1 MRILNGGKAVS
12 VKKSALETHALAVV
26 RRLKKLYPEHVI
38 PLHHKNAWQLL
49 CAVIL
54 SAQCTDARVNTI
66 TPRLFKAYP
75 DVRALASAEPEDVE
89 KIIHSAGFYH
99 SKALSLIESSR
110 RICEAFG
117 GEVPQ
122 NMEDLLSLR
131 GVARKTAN
139 VMLGDYFKKPAGIVV
154 DTHVKRLAFRLG
166 LTKQTDPVKVEKD
179 LTQIIPYEYWG
190 WIAIALIL
198 HGRQVCNAR
207 KPACSACKLA
217 GLCPHKGVKTSC

>member
-1 MRILNGGKAVS
+1 MARPLTKAQKQAILAKLEETY
-12 VKKSALETHALAVV
+12 KDTKTALNYNSPFE
-26 RRLKKLYPEHVI
+26 
-38 PLHHKNAWQLL
+38 LL
-49 CAVIL
+49 VAVIL

-66 TPRLFKAYP
+66 TPHLFKKYP
-75 DVRALASAEPEDVE
+75 TVHHLAAADIKEVE
-89 KIIHSAGFYH
+89 NIIHSAGFYH
-99 SKALSLIESSR
+99 SKALSLIESSK
-110 RICEAFG
+110 RICEVFG

-122 NMEDLLSLR
+122 NMDDLLSLR

-166 LTKQTDPVKVEKD
+166 FTKQTDPVKVEKD
-179 LTQIIPYEYWG
+179 LTKIIPYEYWG

-207 KPACSACKLA
+207 KPECSRCSMS
-217 GLCPHKGVKTSC
+217 GLCPKNGVKTSA

>member
-1 MRILNGGKAVS
+1 MPA
-12 VKKSALETHALAVV
+12 KKDVFPLLRA
-26 RRLKKLYPEHVI
+26 LKKLYPTHII
-38 PLHHKNAWQLL
+38 PLHHKNAWELL

-66 TPRLFKAYP
+66 TPHLFKKYP
-75 DVRALASAEPEDVE
+75 TVYDLAKAKIKDVE

-99 SKALSLIESSR
+99 SKALSLIEMSK
-110 RICEAFG
+110 RICEVYG
-117 GEVPQ
+117 GKVPQ
-122 NMEDLLSLR
+122 TMDDLLTLR

-166 LTKQTDPVKVEKD
+166 LTKNTDPVKIEKD
-179 LTQIIPYEYWG
+179 LTKIIPYEYWG

-198 HGRQVCNAR
+198 HGRSICPAR
-207 KPACSACKLA
+207 KPQCEKCTLTKF
-217 GLCPHKGVKTSC
+217 CPQCGVKD

>member
-1 MRILNGGKAVS
+1 MPAKDVLPLLKA
-12 VKKSALETHALAVV
+12 
-26 RRLKKLYPEHVI
+26 LKKLYPKHVI
-38 PLHHKNAWQLL
+38 PLHHKSAWELL

-66 TPRLFKAYP
+66 TPHLFRKYP
-75 DVRALASAEPEDVE
+75 TVYDLAAANIKDVE

-99 SKALSLIESSR
+99 SKALSLIEMSK
-110 RICEAFG
+110 RICEVYG
-117 GEVPQ
+117 GQVPQ
-122 NMEDLLSLR
+122 TMDDLLTLR

-166 LTKQTDPVKVEKD
+166 LTKNTDPVKIERD
-179 LTQIIPYEYWG
+179 LTKIIPYEYWG

-198 HGRQVCNAR
+198 HGRSICPAR
-207 KPACSACKLA
+207 KPQCEECALSKM
-217 GLCPHKGVKTSC
+217 CPKCGVK

>member
-1 MRILNGGKAVS
+1 MPAKKDVLPLIKA
-12 VKKSALETHALAVV
+12 
-26 RRLKKLYPEHVI
+26 LKKLYPKHVI
-38 PLHHKNAWQLL
+38 PLHHKSAWELL

-66 TPRLFKAYP
+66 TPHLFKRYP
-75 DVRALASAEPEDVE
+75 TVQDLAKAKLSDVE

-99 SKALSLIESSR
+99 SKAISLIEMSK
-110 RICEAFG
+110 RICQVYG

-122 NMEDLLSLR
+122 TMEDLLTLR

-166 LTKQTDPVKVEKD
+166 LTKQTDPVKIEQD
-179 LTQIIPYEYWG
+179 LTQIIPYKYWG

-198 HGRQVCNAR
+198 HGRSICPAR
-207 KPACSACKLA
+207 KPNCRACTLA
-217 GLCPHKGVKTSC
+217 GLCAKCGVK

>member
-1 MRILNGGKAVS
+1 MPA
-12 VKKSALETHALAVV
+12 KKTALQTHALAVV
-26 RRLKKLYPEHVI
+26 KELKKLYPEHVI

-66 TPRLFKAYP
+66 TPHLFKKYP
-75 DVRALASAEPEDVE
+75 TVHHLAAADIKEVE
-89 KIIHSAGFYH
+89 NIIHSAGFYH
-99 SKALSLIESSR
+99 SKALSLIESSK

-122 NMEDLLSLR
+122 NMDDLLSLR

-179 LTQIIPYEYWG
+179 LTKIIPYEYWG

-207 KPACSACKLA
+207 KPECSRCTMAE
-217 GLCPHKGVKTSC
+217 LCPRWGVKTSV

>member
-1 MRILNGGKAVS
+1 MPA
-12 VKKSALETHALAVV
+12 KKTALQQHALAVV
-26 RRLKKLYPEHVI
+26 KELKKLYPEHVI
-38 PLHHKNAWQLL
+38 PLHHGNAWQLL

-66 TPRLFKAYP
+66 TPHLFKKYP
-75 DVRALASAEPEDVE
+75 TVHHLAAADIKEVE
-89 KIIHSAGFYH
+89 NIIHSAGFYH
-99 SKALSLIESSR
+99 SKALSLIESSK

-122 NMEDLLSLR
+122 NMNDLLSLR

-154 DTHVKRLAFRLG
+154 DTHVKRLAFRLE
-166 LTKQTDPVKVEKD
+166 LTRQTDPVKVEKD
-179 LTQIIPYEYWG
+179 LTKIIPYEYWG

-207 KPACSACKLA
+207 KPECSRCSMS
-217 GLCPHKGVKTSC
+217 GLCPKNGVKISA